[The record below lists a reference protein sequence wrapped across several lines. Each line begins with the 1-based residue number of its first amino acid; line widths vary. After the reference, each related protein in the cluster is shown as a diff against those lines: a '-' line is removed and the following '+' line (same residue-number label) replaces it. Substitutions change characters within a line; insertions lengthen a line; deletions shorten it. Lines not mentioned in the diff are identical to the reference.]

1 MMVILQGLKMNN
13 ITKKFNNF
21 KQIKELKNFNLL
33 ASDYIDTELEI
44 KKLNKFGINYLTTHT
59 IKQSKKRKQLL
70 RKMNK
75 ELKMWG
81 FS

>member
-44 KKLNKFGINYLTTHT
+44 KELNKFGINYLTTHT

>member
-21 KQIKELKNFNLL
+21 KQIKELKNFNVL

-44 KKLNKFGINYLTTHT
+44 KELNKFGINYLTNHT
-59 IKQSKKRKQLL
+59 IKQSKKRKRLL

>member
-1 MMVILQGLKMNN
+1 MNN

>member
-1 MMVILQGLKMNN
+1 MMVILKGLKMNN

-21 KQIKELKNFNLL
+21 KQIKELKNFNVL

-44 KKLNKFGINYLTTHT
+44 KELNKFGINYLTNHT
-59 IKQSKKRKQLL
+59 IKQSKKRKRLL

-81 FS
+81 SS

>member
-1 MMVILQGLKMNN
+1 MNN

-21 KQIKELKNFNLL
+21 KQIKELKNFNVL

-44 KKLNKFGINYLTTHT
+44 KELNKFGINYLTNHT
-59 IKQSKKRKQLL
+59 IKQSKKRKRLL

>member
-1 MMVILQGLKMNN
+1 MMVILKGLKMNN

-21 KQIKELKNFNLL
+21 KQIKELKNFNVL

-44 KKLNKFGINYLTTHT
+44 KELNKFGINYLTNHT
-59 IKQSKKRKQLL
+59 IKQSKKRKRLL